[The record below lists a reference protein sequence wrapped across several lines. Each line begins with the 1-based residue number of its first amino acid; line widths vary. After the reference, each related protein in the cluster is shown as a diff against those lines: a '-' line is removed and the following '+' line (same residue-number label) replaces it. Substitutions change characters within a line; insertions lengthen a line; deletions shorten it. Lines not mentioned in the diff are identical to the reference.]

1 MNLPALKLESENE
14 PRLQARSGELIA
26 ASERAVIDS
35 NEAMENGADLAKLI
49 KTAFNKAETERK
61 LLVKPFNDGVK
72 TINSRFRDLTG
83 PLLDAE
89 TRIKGK
95 MLTYRQEQD
104 RILREEEDRLR
115 KEREAAALAEA
126 EQLEAQGKDAL
137 ADATIEAAIET
148 APMPTK
154 LQPTRSDMGTV
165 ASTRKTWTFELTSIK
180 ALAAV
185 RPDLVM
191 VDKVAINR
199 AIKDGNRE
207 IPGLK
212 IFQKE
217 SLQIR

>member
-14 PRLQARSGELIA
+14 PRLQTRAGELIA
-26 ASERAVIDS
+26 ATERAVIDS
-35 NEAMENGADLAKLI
+35 AEAMENGVDLAKLI
-49 KTAFNKAETERK
+49 KTAFTKAETERK

-72 TINSRFRDLTG
+72 TINARFKELTG

-89 TRIKGK
+89 ARIKNK

-104 RILREEEDRLR
+104 RLLREEEERLR

-126 EQLEAQGKDAL
+126 EKLEAEGKDAL
-137 ADATIEAAIET
+137 ADAAIEAAIET
-148 APMPTK
+148 APPPAK
-154 LQPTRSDMGTV
+154 LQPTRSDMGAV
-165 ASTRKTWTFELTSIK
+165 ASTRKTWTFELCSIQM
-180 ALAAV
+180 LAGA
-185 RPDLVM
+185 RPDLVTA
-191 VDKVAINR
+191 DKVAINR
-199 AIKDGNRE
+199 AIKDGDRE